1 MRMICKKLI
10 CCLIL
15 LLTVSV
21 AQAQIPQDLINQ
33 AKALGM
39 TDAQIQQEINKRM
52 GGSKI
57 NTTAPTAP
65 AAPAAPAA
73 TRTAPAPS
81 VKNAGKSKAPQ
92 PKKTT
97 TTIYGQEIFSN
108 TNLSF
113 TPSLNIP
120 TPVDYILAT
129 GDEVL
134 INVWGA
140 SELNLTQIISTEGII
155 NIPNIGPISIS
166 GLTVDA
172 ASERIKQ
179 QLGRIMADIV
189 SENDPNTFVSVSLGN
204 IRSISVNIVGEAR
217 EPGTYTLPSLS
228 TLFNALYAAGGTNNI
243 GTLRNIKVF
252 RNNKLIATLDVYDY
266 LKNGMSETNIRLEN
280 DDLILIEPYQNHVS
294 TKGKLKRNKIFE
306 LKKDET
312 LSDLIEFAGGFQG
325 DAFSENIQ
333 IIRNSGDRISIATVA
348 EKDFDTFKLTDND
361 VITVDSII
369 PVYNNRITITGAVW
383 RPKAYE
389 LTSETNSV
397 KRLIEKAAG
406 VKGDEFLGRAQV
418 TRLNKDF
425 TKKLIAVDIKG
436 ILNGT
441 APDMEL
447 LPEDELYIPS
457 IKDLREAYTIS
468 VHGAVNS
475 PKTELEYHNNIT
487 VEDAII
493 LAGGLKE
500 SAANVHVEVARRI
513 KDPNAIS
520 DGSEVAELF
529 QFTLAP
535 NLEIIEGAALFTL
548 EPFDQVFVRFS
559 PGYQEQR
566 MVEIRGEALFKGMY
580 VLSKKNQR
588 LSDIITKAGGIT
600 NQAYLRG
607 ASLKRKLSDDELLRL
622 ETTLKVAANRSAQDS
637 TDISELGKKGYSIGI
652 NLEKALAKPGSLND
666 VILRDG
672 DVLEIPEF
680 QSTVK
685 VSGSVTYPNSVTYKK
700 GMSVKN
706 CLAQAGGYTELSR
719 KYPVVI
725 YMNGEVGVTK
735 RTFIFFKKY
744 PKIEP
749 GCEILVPMKRYKNNS
764 MLLPQIMGIT
774 NSTMS
779 MAAVLSSI
787 LLR

>member
-1 MRMICKKLI
+1 MNVICKKLI

-21 AQAQIPQDLINQ
+21 TQAQIPQELINQ

-39 TDAQIQQEINKRM
+39 TDAQIEQEISKRM
-52 GGSKI
+52 GGASKKADSAV
-57 NTTAPTAP
+57 TAPVAKRVVP
-65 AAPAAPAA
+65 AA
-73 TRTAPAPS
+73 S
-81 VKNAGKSKAPQ
+81 VKNTGKSKVPQ
-92 PKKTT
+92 IKKVA
-97 TTIYGQEIFSN
+97 TTIYGQDVFSN
-108 TNLSF
+108 SNLSF
-113 TPSLNIP
+113 TPNLNIP
-120 TPVDYILAT
+120 TPADYTLAA

-140 SELNLTQIISTEGII
+140 SELNLTQTISTEGII

-166 GLTVDA
+166 GLTVEA

-179 QLGRIMADIV
+179 QLGRIMSDIV
-189 SENDPNTFVSVSLGN
+189 NENEPNTFVSVSLGK

-228 TLFNALYAAGGTNNI
+228 TLFNALYAAGGSNNI

-306 LKKDET
+306 LKKGET
-312 LSDLIEFAGGFQG
+312 LSDLIEFAGGFKG

-348 EKDFDTFKLTDND
+348 EKDFNTFELTDND
-361 VITVDSII
+361 VITVDAII
-369 PVYNNRITITGAVW
+369 PIYNNRVTIKGAVW

-389 LTSETNSV
+389 LTNETNSV
-397 KRLIEKAAG
+397 KRLIEKSAG
-406 VKGDEFLGRAQV
+406 VKGDEFLGRALIV
-418 TRLNKDF
+418 RLNKDF
-425 TKKLIAVDIKG
+425 TEKLIAIDIKG

-441 APDMEL
+441 APDIAL

-457 IKDLREAYTIS
+457 IKSLREAYTIG

-475 PKTELEYHNNIT
+475 PKAKLDYRNNIT

-500 SAANVHVEVARRI
+500 SAANVHVEVARRV
-513 KDPNAIS
+513 KDPNAEN
-520 DGSEVAELF
+520 DGNQVAKLF
-529 QFTLAP
+529 YFTLTP
-535 NLEIIEGAALFTL
+535 NLEIVGGKEQFTL

-559 PGYQEQR
+559 PGYQEQQ
-566 MVEIRGEALFKGMY
+566 MVHVKGEALFNGTY
-580 VLSKKNQR
+580 VISKKNQR
-588 LSDIITKAGGIT
+588 LSDLVTKAGGIT
-600 NQAYLRG
+600 SQAYLQG
-607 ASLKRKLSDDELLRL
+607 ANLKRRLSDDEALRL
-622 ETTLKVAANRSAQDS
+622 EATLRIAANQSPADS
-637 TDISELGKKGYSIGI
+637 TDLTQLRERGYAIGI
-652 NLEKALAKPGSLND
+652 NLEKALANPGSLED

-672 DVLEIPEF
+672 DILEIPEF

-685 VSGSVTYPNSVTYKK
+685 VSGSVIYPNSVTYKK
-700 GMSVKN
+700 GMSVRD
-706 CLAQAGGYTELSR
+706 CLSQAGGYTELSR
-719 KYPVVI
+719 KYPVVV

-735 RTFIFFKKY
+735 RTFIFFKRY
-744 PKIEP
+744 PKVEP
-749 GCEILVPMKRYKNNS
+749 GCEILVPMKRHKDKSN
-764 MLLPQIMGIT
+764 LLPQIMGISS
-774 NSTMS
+774 STMS
-779 MAAVLSSI
+779 MAAILASVLK
-787 LLR
+787 

>member
-1 MRMICKKLI
+1 MNVIYKKLI

-21 AQAQIPQDLINQ
+21 TQAQIPQELINQ

-39 TDAQIQQEINKRM
+39 TDAQIQQEVTKRS
-52 GGSKI
+52 GGASKKVDS
-57 NTTAPTAP
+57 TVTAPVTKRVVP
-65 AAPAAPAA
+65 AA
-73 TRTAPAPS
+73 S
-81 VKNAGKSKAPQ
+81 VKNTGKSKIPQ
-92 PKKTT
+92 IKKVA
-97 TTIYGQEIFSN
+97 TTIYGQDVFSN
-108 TNLSF
+108 SNLSF
-113 TPSLNIP
+113 TPNLNIP
-120 TPVDYILAT
+120 TPADYTLAA

-140 SELNLTQIISTEGII
+140 SELNLTQTITTEGII

-166 GLTVDA
+166 GLTVEA

-179 QLGRIMADIV
+179 HLGRIMSDIV
-189 SENDPNTFVSVSLGN
+189 NENEPNTFVSVSLGK

-228 TLFNALYAAGGTNNI
+228 TLFNALYAAGGSNNI

-306 LKKDET
+306 LKKGET
-312 LSDLIEFAGGFQG
+312 LSDLIEFAGGFKG

-348 EKDFDTFKLTDND
+348 EKDFNTFELTDND
-361 VITVDSII
+361 VITVDAII
-369 PVYNNRITITGAVW
+369 PIYNNRVTIKGAVW

-389 LTSETNSV
+389 LTNETNSV
-397 KRLIEKAAG
+397 KRLIEKSAG
-406 VKGDEFLGRAQV
+406 VKGDEFLGRAQI

-425 TKKLIAVDIKG
+425 TEKLIAIDIKG

-441 APDMEL
+441 APDIAL

-457 IKDLREAYTIS
+457 IKSLREAYTIG

-475 PKTELEYHNNIT
+475 PKEKLEYRNNIT

-500 SAANVHVEVARRI
+500 SAANVHVEVARRV
-513 KDPNAIS
+513 KDPNAEN
-520 DGSEVAELF
+520 DGNQVAKLF
-529 QFTLAP
+529 KFSLTP
-535 NLEIIEGAALFTL
+535 NLEIVEGKEQFTL

-559 PGYQEQR
+559 PGYQEQQ
-566 MVEIRGEALFKGMY
+566 MVQVKGEALFNGTY
-580 VLSKKNQR
+580 VISKRNQR
-588 LSDIITKAGGIT
+588 LSDLVTKAGGVT
-600 NQAYLRG
+600 SQAYLQG
-607 ASLKRKLSDDELLRL
+607 ANLRRRLSDDEALRL
-622 ETTLKVAANRSAQDS
+622 EATLRIAANQSPADS
-637 TDISELGKKGYSIGI
+637 TDLTQLRERGYAIGI
-652 NLEKALAKPGSLND
+652 NLEKALANPGSLED

-672 DVLEIPEF
+672 DILEIPEF

-685 VSGSVTYPNSVTYKK
+685 VSGSVIYPNSVTYKK
-700 GMSVKN
+700 GMSVKD
-706 CLAQAGGYTELSR
+706 CLSQAGGYTELSR
-719 KYPVVI
+719 KYPVVV

-735 RTFIFFKKY
+735 RTFIFFKRY
-744 PKIEP
+744 PKVEP
-749 GCEILVPMKRYKNNS
+749 GCEILVPMKRYKDNS
-764 MLLPQIMGIT
+764 NVWPQIMGIT
-774 NSTMS
+774 SSTMS
-779 MAAVLSSI
+779 MAAILASVLQ
-787 LLR
+787 